1 MVKIQTFFVLCCV
14 ITSNMHGSITKDR
27 EQSWNILCNPELII
41 KVQACGYGTFFTAK
55 KGTICDA
62 AQNRQ
67 NMSVLLS
74 LVIAQSI
81 EHTRLS
87 NNKTAFLIKTGSSN
101 YLALIFN
108 PEISNSIDFF
118 DINQPRKI
126 FPCDQSEIQELKRLI
141 ILTKTNDHR

>member
-1 MVKIQTFFVLCCV
+1 
-14 ITSNMHGSITKDR
+14 MHGSITKDR
-27 EQSWNILCNPELII
+27 EQGWKIVYNPELII
-41 KVQACGYGTFFTAK
+41 KVQAYSHGTYLIAE

-67 NMSVLLS
+67 NMSVLS
-74 LVIAQSI
+74 RLVIAQSI
-81 EHTRLS
+81 EQERLS
-87 NNKTAFLIKTGSSN
+87 NNKTAFLITTGLSS